1 MGDPAISR
9 KKGTPTPTQ
18 FLAHVYCGQT
28 AGWIKMPVGT
38 EVNLGRGDV
47 VLDGVA
53 APPPKRG
60 TAPSF
65 RFMYCGQTD
74 GWMKTP
80 FGTEVDL
87 GPGQT
92 VLDGGPGSLR
102 KGHSSFPLLGPCLL
116 WPRSPISATAELL
129 LLLCDCDFKVE
140 VNSYQYCH
148 HF

>member
-1 MGDPAISR
+1 MGTQLSPE
-9 KKGTPTPTQ
+9 KK
-18 FLAHVYCGQT
+18 AHPPRPIFGSCLLGPN
-28 AGWIKMPVGT
+28 GWMDQDMPLGT

-53 APPPKRG
+53 APLPPKRG

-65 RFMYCGQTD
+65 RFTYCGQTA

-80 FGTEVDL
+80 LCTEVDL
-87 GPGQT
+87 VPGQI
-92 VLDGGPGSLR
+92 VFDGVPAPCERGTAAP
-102 KGHSSFPLLGPCLL
+102 PLFGPCLL
-116 WPRSPISATAELL
+116 WPRSPISATAEL